1 MHHDNNLVIVS
12 IPARLRK
19 NLINHSLIAV
29 QVVSTECL
37 QKINIFNSVPNKGY
51 TCKNVIHLKV
61 IF

>member
-1 MHHDNNLVIVS
+1 MHHDNNLVIIS

-37 QKINIFNSVPNKGY
+37 QKINIFNSVPNEGY
-51 TCKNVIHLKV
+51 TCKNVI
-61 IF
+61 

>member
-1 MHHDNNLVIVS
+1 MHHDNNLVIIS

-37 QKINIFNSVPNKGY
+37 QKINIFNSVPNGD
-51 TCKNVIHLKV
+51 IHVKMLYNTS
-61 IF
+61 